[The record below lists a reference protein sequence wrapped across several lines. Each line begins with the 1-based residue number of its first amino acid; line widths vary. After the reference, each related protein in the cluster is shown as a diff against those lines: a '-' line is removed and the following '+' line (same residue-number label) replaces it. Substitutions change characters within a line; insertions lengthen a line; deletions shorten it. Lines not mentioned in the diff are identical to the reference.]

1 MLFVGYVKI
10 LSSIRLKESD
20 NHKIPIRLPK
30 STDFNYAIYKA
41 VAKNVH
47 KDPYWIAEDD
57 DEDKVDKMTKL
68 VNDICLPEVI
78 KSMSPMAKI
87 LETNMFGAQG
97 EGGADIETGED
108 ITDGADP
115 EVVDSDEEKPEEP
128 TEEPAAVE
136 GETVPPPEETEEVK
150 DINIAGQTP
159 PPPEEIDDD
168 DDDDVLNPQ
177 LREK

>member
-1 MLFVGYVKI
+1 M
-10 LSSIRLKESD
+10 
-20 NHKIPIRLPK
+20 
-30 STDFNYAIYKA
+30 
-41 VAKNVH
+41 AKNVH

-97 EGGADIETGED
+97 EGGADIETGENLA
-108 ITDGADP
+108 DGEDP
-115 EVVDSDEEKPEEP
+115 EVVDSDDEKPEEP
-128 TEEPAAVE
+128 TGEPPVSGEPAEPTTEESAV
-136 GETVPPPEETEEVK
+136 ETEEVK
-150 DINIAGQTP
+150 DINIAGQAP
-159 PPPEEIDDD
+159 SPPEEAGDDGGDD

-177 LREK
+177 LRERNKT